1 MTRIL
6 ALDLGIG
13 SYGIALQERTE
24 DGDQKHFRFPIVR
37 SCTLPGDYAE
47 LTAVRTRRRMW
58 RTRQAHKAREAW
70 LREVFQKCGL
80 GEAVLHG
87 RRLKQIVVE
96 ETGPDGKP
104 VKKQR
109 WTQDADNP
117 PDYRLEREFPP
128 RPGTVTQDK
137 APSDEAGARLIYNGA
152 ALRCL
157 LLLGR
162 EAQEA
167 AQGQPLLP
175 WQVFKALHS
184 AIQKR
189 GYDPKVPWARKSSK
203 PAAADPASRS
213 QGHVQGQSLV
223 LANEPT
229 PAAVGAFARM
239 REAGSSPVSAALSS
253 PAKKATQSK
262 KKATSEATEEADTE
276 EQLSEEEKKERKEE
290 QASLE
295 RALTMQGIVEGLSPD
310 ERHHFPC
317 FWEAHRMGLWKP
329 EQPTVVHARL
339 THEAD
344 SCKWADLD
352 DPAEKFKPAAERSK
366 YAKLPAIFPRRMV
379 EAELVA
385 LCEAAAALLPQLSMS
400 GYEIAYGPLGIPYPN
415 IPRRDD
421 EARKVEEQR
430 RAALAALPEEERKK
444 YVRGKAVEWQGAL
457 AQKAPTFD
465 NRGPSPC
472 VLIPR
477 YKVAKCDIRHDK
489 DGLVPESALAAEVSF
504 LLQVKHFRFTPEV
517 MDDSKPGGFRD
528 SLSAEEVRKL
538 HAEHFLQTV
547 VPNIGGSSDHA
558 LMVNRKNLLTPWLEK
573 NIGPDTR
580 PKPGLEGKGKAAL
593 EKPKAT
599 GRSRFSRP
607 ALRLVKELILS
618 GLAPAE
624 FKAELLDLANPR
636 WAELRK
642 AVRLVKEDGSDFNL
656 EELKGLRP
664 VDLDFLDNLGASW
677 EKISIRDERLEAI
690 SEKTQA
696 EQEARQAA
704 ITRMIGME
712 INPKIRHR
720 LTLLDT
726 LLDEV
731 VKEQGIP
738 DKVVLEFAREE
749 WLGPKRRKELMD
761 FQNQRKQENITARM
775 NLGGDASPKALLKTQ
790 LLEEQAG
797 RCLFCGK
804 QFSRTDTV
812 QVVNGELSF
821 DNAHLAHVVA
831 DSKGGPR
838 AYVNLVLA
846 CDGCNRTQKE
856 RYHADVFAQGDF
868 QLGWDAFTG
877 IVENLPGMRPF
888 KKKLLCTKSEDE
900 AAQMVQNKTALQETA
915 WIAKLARVL
924 ISLKFGWKLDAEGEK
939 RNIVVVTGSV
949 TNRVAMKYELYS
961 LLGGPERLQKLAK
974 DKQAID
980 QMIESVT
987 NAEESE
993 LEELGKKMA
1002 DTWKSKKRKGDERWE
1017 RDHMLWLLRR
1027 LKISNEDALNEKD
1040 RGDDRHHALDAMI
1053 LSFLPHW
1060 TGNPGKS
1067 LRFGLPPQMRD
1078 KEAFRPYLEKLYP
1091 TVLISQKPELE
1102 ESFYG
1107 ARRLGAGSAATKRY
1121 ILREIAYSGINPKF
1135 SPSTLSKRAKNIYD
1149 PHIRAAV
1156 VAFAGQEPKEQAW
1169 LDYCAKLADEGLK
1182 PGGPR
1187 IKNVRCVVSEQ
1198 LTEYEDF
1205 SKDGTGAWRRGDK
1218 NQGWFICEKK
1228 DKEGEYA
1235 IEPVYVHQS
1244 KLKLEQRILTE
1255 GRYKRMVGFFVRDEV
1270 VSLDEP
1276 ITGIMEPLPVG
1287 RYLIRTMKLNGQVE
1301 LSNNCGHQYKPVNIN
1316 SLLRAGFQKAALG

>member
-1 MTRIL
+1 VLILIKFMNILNLPNVQRIL

-13 SYGIALQERTE
+13 SYGIALQERSGE
-24 DGDQKHFRFPIVR
+24 GDQKQFSFPIVR

-47 LTAVRTRRRMW
+47 LAAVRTRRRMW

-80 GEAVLHG
+80 GEAVLNG
-87 RRLKQIVVE
+87 RRLKQIIVE
-96 ETGPDGKP
+96 ETGPNGNP
-104 VKKQR
+104 VQKQR
-109 WTQDADNP
+109 WAQDADNP

-128 RPGTVTQDK
+128 RLGTATKDN
-137 APSDEAGARLIYNGA
+137 APSDESGARLIYNGA

-167 AQGQPLLP
+167 TQGQPLLP

-189 GYDPKVPWARKSSK
+189 GYDPKVPWARKSNK
-203 PAAADPASRS
+203 PVAT
-213 QGHVQGQSLV
+213 
-223 LANEPT
+223 EEET
-229 PAAVGAFARM
+229 PG
-239 REAGSSPVSAALSS
+239 
-253 PAKKATQSK
+253 KKATRSK
-262 KKATSEATEEADTE
+262 EKATSGATEEPDDQ

-290 QASLE
+290 QASLA

-317 FWEAHRMGLWKP
+317 FWEAHRMGLWNP
-329 EQPTVVHARL
+329 AEPTVVHARL

-344 SCKWADLD
+344 SCKWADLE
-352 DPAEKFKPAAERSK
+352 DPANKFKPANERGE

-385 LCEAAAALLPQLSMS
+385 LCEAAANLLPQLSMN

-415 IPRRDD
+415 IPRRDE
-421 EARKVEEQR
+421 EAKKVEEQR
-430 RAALAALPEEERKK
+430 QAALAALPEEERKK

-477 YKVAKCDIRHDK
+477 YKVAKCDLRYDK
-489 DGLVPESALAAEVSF
+489 DGLVSESALAAEVSF
-504 LLQVKHFRFTPEV
+504 LLNAKNFRFTP
-517 MDDSKPGGFRD
+517 GFRD
-528 SLSAEEVRKL
+528 AFTAEELRNL
-538 HAEHFLQTV
+538 HAEHFLKTV
-547 VPNIGGSSDHA
+547 VPNIGGSSEHA

-599 GRSRFSRP
+599 GRARFSRP

-618 GLAPAE
+618 GLAPKE
-624 FKAELLDLANPR
+624 FKAALLDLTNTR
-636 WAELRK
+636 WSELRK
-642 AVRLVKEDGSDFNL
+642 AVRLVKEDGLGFN
-656 EELKGLRP
+656 EVELKGLLP
-664 VDLDFLDNLGASW
+664 DDLDFLDNLGLSW

-726 LLDEV
+726 LLDDV
-731 VKEQGIP
+731 VKEQGVP

-749 WLGPKRRKELMD
+749 WLGPKRRKELME

-821 DNAHLAHVVA
+821 DNAHLAHIVA

-846 CDGCNRTQKE
+846 CDGCNRSQKE
-856 RYHADVFAQGDF
+856 RYHADVFALGDF
-868 QLGWDAFTG
+868 KLGWDTFTG

-888 KKKLLCTKSEDE
+888 KKKILCTKSEDE

-987 NAEESE
+987 NAQESE

-1002 DTWKSKKRKGDERWE
+1002 DTWKSKKRKGDDHWE

-1040 RGDDRHHALDAMI
+1040 RSDDRHHALDAMI

-1060 TGNPGKS
+1060 SGNPGKS
-1067 LRFGLPPQMRD
+1067 LRFGLPPQMRT
-1078 KEAFRPYLEKLYP
+1078 KEAFRPYLDKLYP

-1156 VAFAGQEPKEQAW
+1156 VAFANEEPKEQAW
-1169 LDYCAKLADEGLK
+1169 LDYCAKLAAEGLK
-1182 PGGPR
+1182 TGGPR

-1244 KLKLEQRILTE
+1244 KLKLEQRILNE
-1255 GRYKRMVGFFVRDEV
+1255 GRYKRVVGYFVRDEV
-1270 VSLDEP
+1270 VSLAEP
-1276 ITGIMEPLPVG
+1276 ITGIKDPVPTG
-1287 RYLIRTMKLNGQVE
+1287 AFLIRSMWEDRRVE
-1301 LSNNCGHQYKPVNIN
+1301 LSNNAGYIYNPVNIN
-1316 SLLRAGFQKAALG
+1316 RLIACGFKKVTTD

>member
-1 MTRIL
+1 MQRIL

-24 DGDQKHFRFPIVR
+24 EGGEKQFRFPIVR

-47 LTAVRTRRRMW
+47 LAAVRTRRRMW

-80 GEAVLHG
+80 GDAVLHG
-87 RRLKQIVVE
+87 RRLKQVLVE
-96 ETGPDGKP
+96 EAGPDGKP
-104 VKKQR
+104 VPKKR
-109 WTQDADNP
+109 WMQDAESP

-128 RPGTVTQDK
+128 QPGTPTKDG
-137 APSDEAGARLIYNGA
+137 APSDAAGARLIYNGA
-152 ALRCL
+152 SLRCL
-157 LLLGR
+157 LLLGK

-189 GYDPKVPWARKSSK
+189 GYDPKVPWARKASK
-203 PAAADPASRS
+203 P
-213 QGHVQGQSLV
+213 
-223 LANEPT
+223 T
-229 PAAVGAFARM
+229 PV
-239 REAGSSPVSAALSS
+239 EEGSEI
-253 PAKKATQSK
+253 KKAPKNK
-262 KKATSEATEEADTE
+262 KKAIADSGDDSGVE

-290 QASLE
+290 QASLA
-295 RALTMQGIVEGLSPD
+295 RALTMQGIVQGLSAD

-317 FWEAHRMGLWKP
+317 FWEASRMGLWKP
-329 EQPTVVHARL
+329 EEPTVIQTRQ

-352 DPAEKFKPAAERSK
+352 DPANQFKSANERDPH
-366 YAKLPAIFPRRMV
+366 ARLPAIFPRQMV
-379 EAELVA
+379 EAEILA
-385 LCEAAAALLPQLSMS
+385 LCEAAAALLPQLSLS

-415 IPRRDD
+415 IPRRDE
-421 EARKVEEQR
+421 EAKKIEEQR
-430 RAALAALPEEERKK
+430 RAALAALPEDERKK

-477 YKVAKCDIRHDK
+477 YKVAKCDLRYDK
-489 DGLVPESALAAEVSF
+489 DGLVAESALAAEVSF
-504 LLQVKHFRFTPEV
+504 LLQAKHFRFTPEV
-517 MDDSKPGGFRD
+517 VDASRPGGFRD
-528 SLSAEEVRKL
+528 SFTVEELRNL

-547 VPNIGGSSDHA
+547 VPNIGGSSEHA

-580 PKPGLEGKGKAAL
+580 PKPGLEGKGKAAI

-607 ALRLVKELILS
+607 ALRLVKELLLS

-624 FKAELLDLANPR
+624 FKAELLDLGNPR
-636 WAELRK
+636 WDEVRK
-642 AVRLVKEDGSDFNL
+642 AVRLVIEGTSGFNADG
-656 EELKGLRP
+656 LKGMLP
-664 VDLDFLDNLGASW
+664 ADLGFLDNLGVSW

-690 SEKTQA
+690 SEMSQA

-704 ITRMIGME
+704 VTRMIGME

-731 VKEQGIP
+731 VKEQGVP
-738 DKVVLEFAREE
+738 EKVVLEFAREE
-749 WLGPKRRKELMD
+749 WLGPKRRKELME

-775 NLGGDASPKALLKTQ
+775 NLGGNASPRTLLKTQ
-790 LLEEQAG
+790 LCEEQAG

-804 QFSRTDTV
+804 QFSRADTA
-812 QVVNGELSF
+812 QVVHGELSF
-821 DNAHLAHVVA
+821 ENAHLAHIVA

-846 CDGCNRTQKE
+846 CDSCNRAQDN
-856 RYHADVFAQGDF
+856 RYHADAFAQGRF
-868 QLGWDAFTG
+868 PLGWDTFTG
-877 IVENLPGMRPF
+877 IVEKLEGMRPF

-900 AAQMVQNKTALQETA
+900 AAAMVQNKTALQETA

-924 ISLKFGWKLDAEGEK
+924 ICLKFGWRLDAKDEERK
-939 RNIVVVTGSV
+939 IVVVTGSV
-949 TNRVAMKYELYS
+949 TNRVAMKYGLYS
-961 LLGGPERLQKLAK
+961 LLGGPERVEKLARE
-974 DKQAID
+974 KQAIE
-980 QMIESVT
+980 QMIEAVT
-987 NAEESE
+987 QAGESE

-1002 DTWKSKKRKGDERWE
+1002 ETWKSKKRKGDDHWD

-1027 LKISNEDALNEKD
+1027 LKITNEDAINEKD

-1060 TGNPGKS
+1060 AGNPGRS
-1067 LRFGLPPQMRD
+1067 LYFGLPKD
-1078 KEAFRPYLEKLYP
+1078 KDWLKEFRPYLEKLYP
-1091 TVLISQKPELE
+1091 TVLISQRPELE

-1121 ILREIAYSGINPKF
+1121 VLREIAYSGINPKF
-1135 SPSTLSKRAKNIYD
+1135 SNSTLNKRAKNIYD
-1149 PHIRAAV
+1149 KPIREAV
-1156 VAFAGQEPKEQAW
+1156 VAFAAQEPKEEDW
-1169 LDYCAKLADEGLK
+1169 LAYCKRLAQEGLK

-1187 IKNVRCVVSEQ
+1187 IKSVRCVVSEQ

-1228 DKEGEYA
+1228 EKEGEYA

-1244 KLKLEQRILTE
+1244 KLKLEQRILSE
-1255 GRYKRMVGFFVRDEV
+1255 GRYRRVVGYFVRDEV

-1276 ITGIMEPLPVG
+1276 ITGIKDPVPSG
-1287 RYLIRTMKLNGQVE
+1287 RFVVRSMRADGYIT
-1301 LSNNCGHQYKPVNIN
+1301 LSNNSGHVYSPVHVDTFMKN
-1316 SLLRAGFQKAALG
+1316 GFAQTS